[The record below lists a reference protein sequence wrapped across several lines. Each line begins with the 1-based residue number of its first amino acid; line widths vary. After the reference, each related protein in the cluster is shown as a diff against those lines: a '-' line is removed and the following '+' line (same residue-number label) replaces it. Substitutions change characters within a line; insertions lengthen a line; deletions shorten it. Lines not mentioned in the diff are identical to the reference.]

1 MPLHWVANLERACA
15 FYERSFKATT
25 GPKHSST
32 KRSFTSHFLTLSS
45 EARLELMT
53 SPGEAPGVAHI
64 AVSLGSREA
73 VDRMV
78 SEMKAAGVPVVSS
91 PMGVGDGVLAAVV
104 TDTDS
109 HLVAGN

>member
-45 EARLELMT
+45 GARLERMT
-53 SPGEAPGVAHI
+53 SPGEAPRVAHI
-64 AVSLGSREA
+64 AVSVGSREA

-78 SEMKAAGVPVVSS
+78 SEMKAAGVPVSS
-91 PMGVGDGVLAAVV
+91 PRLTGDGYYEAVV
-104 TDTDS
+104 TDREGN
-109 HLVAGN
+109 LVEITS